1 MKSNFEKYK
10 TELDTLIKTGHQLQM
25 AMQYECYRNEME
37 EAYKKIDPKNFS
49 KLLKELPNFK
59 TKYQSWYSES
69 NSVIK
74 QLLPDRLN
82 DFVRLYEKPKGR
94 KDITYGNYVIEDY
107 LQGLQMT
114 RLGEVVVPKSAA
126 IPQFEQQLS
135 ILESAKGRFE
145 SSLYDLKQL
154 VQADLLDSELDAAR
168 VLEKHK
174 FFRAAGAIVGV
185 VIEKHLLQVAQNHN
199 LSITKKSPT
208 ISDLNDLLKNNEVI
222 EVPQWRAIQY
232 LGDLRNLC
240 DHNKSKEPTK
250 SEIDDLIAGAE
261 KLTKTLF

>member
-1 MKSNFEKYK
+1 MQSNFKKYEV
-10 TELDTLIKTGHQLQM
+10 ELDALLKLGEQLHFS
-25 AMQYECYRNEME
+25 MQYECHKKEVE
-37 EAYKKIDPKNFS
+37 DLYKKTDPKDFA
-49 KLLKELPNFK
+49 KLIKAIPSFK
-59 TKYQSWYSES
+59 SKYQTWYSES
-69 NSVIK
+69 NSVVK

-82 DFVRLYEKPKGR
+82 DFIRLYEKPKTR

-107 LQGLQMT
+107 LQGIQVT
-114 RLGEVVVPKSAA
+114 RSGEVLVPKSAA

-135 ILESAKGRFE
+135 ILESARKRFS
-145 SSLYDLKQL
+145 SSLFDLKQL

-174 FFRAAGAIVGV
+174 FFRAAGAIMGV

-250 SEIDDLIAGAE
+250 SEIDDLITGAE